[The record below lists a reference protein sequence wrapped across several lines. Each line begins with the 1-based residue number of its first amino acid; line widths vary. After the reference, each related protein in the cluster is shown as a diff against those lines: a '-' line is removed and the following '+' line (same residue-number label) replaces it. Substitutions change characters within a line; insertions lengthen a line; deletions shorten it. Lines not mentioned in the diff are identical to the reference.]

1 MKLRTLPA
9 KLDAWEGKRVLL
21 RVDWNVSLEGAL
33 DGESLLRLTRSL
45 PVLHRLTEAGARVL
59 VLTHCGRPTS
69 ARDGAYSTEHLVP
82 LLKRVGIR
90 VAWHDA
96 DLSSAEER
104 EHLVQTIDRAKPG
117 TIHLLENI
125 RFYPG
130 EEKNLK
136 AFAKHL
142 ASIGDVFVNDAFS
155 VSHRAHASILGV
167 TQYLDSYAGP
177 GLCEEVEALKPFIK
191 KATAADTPTI
201 AFFGGKKLS
210 SKKEPILRLMK
221 TAQKVYLG
229 GAMALAGEA
238 ARGRSLGRSYL
249 EPGQERFAKQL
260 VAAKNVVFPVDYVVV
275 SDLNPEAKTRIS
287 DGTDIAAK
295 ESIVDVGPRTL
306 MLWAEAIRS
315 AKRALWNGP
324 MGIAEIDPFGAGS
337 RGLARF
343 LGYISPKA
351 KTVAGGGDTIPIL
364 AQAGVMDRLSFV
376 STGGGALLDYLVRG
390 ETLPGIKPL
399 LHR

>member
-9 KLDAWEGKRVLL
+9 KLDVWEGRRVLL
-21 RVDWNVSLEGAL
+21 RVDWNVSFEGAL

-104 EHLVQTIDRAKPG
+104 EHLLQAIDRAKPG

-136 AFAKHL
+136 AFAKQL
-142 ASIGDVFVNDAFS
+142 ASLGDVFVNDAFS
-155 VSHRAHASILGV
+155 VSHRAHASILGI

-210 SKKEPILRLMK
+210 SKKEPILQLMK
-221 TAQKVYLG
+221 TAKKVYLG

-260 VAAKNVVFPVDYVVV
+260 LAAKNVVFPIDYVVV

-287 DGTDIAAK
+287 DGTDITAK

-324 MGIAEIDPFGAGS
+324 MGIAEMDPFGAGS

-364 AQAGVMDRLSFV
+364 VQAGVMDRLSFV

-390 ETLPGIKPL
+390 EMLPGIKPL